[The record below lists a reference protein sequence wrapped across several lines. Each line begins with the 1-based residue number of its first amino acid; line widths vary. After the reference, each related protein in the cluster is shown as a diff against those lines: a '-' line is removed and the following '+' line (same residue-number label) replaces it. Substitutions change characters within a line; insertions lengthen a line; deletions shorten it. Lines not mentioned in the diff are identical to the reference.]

1 MKFTQTD
8 QTNDNYIFFL
18 FQRSRIKNINRE
30 IQEEK
35 TKNPTK
41 PIVRECE
48 ENVSK

>member
-1 MKFTQTD
+1 MKTKA
-8 QTNDNYIFFL
+8 NFF
-18 FQRSRIKNINRE
+18 FFPISKKQDKKNIKRE